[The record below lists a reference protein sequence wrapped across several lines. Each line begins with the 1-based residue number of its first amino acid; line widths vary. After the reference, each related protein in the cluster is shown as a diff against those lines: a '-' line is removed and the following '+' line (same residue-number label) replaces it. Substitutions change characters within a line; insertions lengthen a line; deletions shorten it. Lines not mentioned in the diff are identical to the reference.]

1 MMIIFNKEETK
12 QVLKKDLRKQKLK
25 SISPN

>member
-12 QVLKKDLRKQKLK
+12 QVLKKDLRKKKLK

>member
-12 QVLKKDLRKQKLK
+12 QVLKKDMRKQKLK